1 MSPPPRTEKA
11 TPPRP
16 QSTALVVDDDVSV
29 VLLLRKL
36 LERRGVRV
44 LGAYDGN
51 EGLAALAAQQVDLL
65 VVDHQ
70 LPQHDGLQLVE
81 AARKR
86 DPSVAVVMVTAIPSW
101 RVDRVGLD
109 GFLDKPFKSLRE
121 VEVCLGNA
129 LEARHHRALRAELDA
144 DVELLERPAK

>member
-1 MSPPPRTEKA
+1 MVPPLRTAPAA
-11 TPPRP
+11 TQRPP
-16 QSTALVVDDDVSV
+16 STALVVDDDVSV

-44 LGAYDGN
+44 LGAYDGT
-51 EGLAALAAQQVDLL
+51 EGLAALAAQHVDLL

-81 AARKR
+81 AARRR

-101 RVDRVGLD
+101 RVDPTGLD
-109 GFLDKPFKSLRE
+109 GFLDKPFHSLRE
-121 VEVCLGNA
+121 VEVCLANA
-129 LEARHHRALRAELDA
+129 LEARHRRALRAELDA
-144 DVELLERPAK
+144 SVERLERPAK